1 MSIRVNNLSK
11 QYGQQRAVDDI
22 SFSVNEGEIVGFLG
36 PNGAG
41 KSTTMKVITGFLPPT
56 SGAVFVGGEN
66 VMENPRAV
74 KGMTGYLAEHNP
86 LYHDMF
92 VHEFLDFIAQIF
104 GLKAERKTKRIAE
117 MVHLCGL
124 GAEQNKKIGA
134 LSKGY
139 RQRVGLAQALI
150 HDPKVLVL
158 DEPTSGLDP
167 NQLVEIRN
175 LIRTVSRNKTVLFS
189 SHILQEVEALCDRVV
204 VINQGKI
211 VADDR
216 IENLLNAGVKFT
228 IVEFSNEVAEN
239 DLLQIGGIVSVE
251 KIEKAR
257 FQIKSAP

>member
-1 MSIRVNNLSK
+1 MSIRVSNLTK
-11 QYGQQRAVDDI
+11 QYGLQRAVDDI
-22 SFSVNEGEIVGFLG
+22 SFEVNEGEIVGFLG

-56 SGAVFVGGEN
+56 SGSILVAGEN
-66 VMENPRAV
+66 VVENPMAV
-74 KGMTGYLAEHNP
+74 KSMLGYLPEHNP
-86 LYHDMF
+86 LYQDMF
-92 VHEFLDFIAQIF
+92 VHEFLDFIAQVF
-104 GLKAERKTKRIAE
+104 GLKSERKAKRIGE

-124 GAEQNKKIGA
+124 GAEQNKKIGT

-175 LIRTVSRNKTVLFS
+175 LIRRVSKDKTVLFS

-216 IENLLNAGVKFT
+216 IENLLQGGVKCV
-228 IVEFSNEVAEN
+228 IVEFSNEVTEK
-239 DLLQIGGIVSVE
+239 DLLQIEGIVTVKRLE
-251 KIEKAR
+251 NFR
-257 FQIKSAP
+257 LY